1 MKKIISMAL
10 ILLVAISIVGNVYA
24 ASCKVTLSTPKTEL
38 SKGDKFDVD
47 VTVSDIDSE
56 KGVMALLA
64 TLEYDK
70 DSLNLVEMKQQNNWA
85 KPEYNEANGKFVME
99 KGDYVKNKETV
110 LKITF
115 EVKSE
120 SKADTKVTLKDISTS
135 DATEDIKSENSSISL
150 KVVGASSGGNG
161 SGNGS
166 GNSGNGSNN
175 SGNNGSNNGSGNGS
189 GTSNSNTNKNTS
201 KNIISSTN
209 NPGSLKG
216 GSLPKAGTTS
226 VVLSL
231 ILVLIVIALICYVR
245 MRMLDKDRNGR

>member
-1 MKKIISMAL
+1 MKKIISLSL
-10 ILLVAISIVGNVYA
+10 ILLVIISLLSNVNA
-24 ASCKVTLSTPKTEL
+24 ASCKVTLSTPKTDL

-47 VTVSDIDSE
+47 VTVSDIDAE
-56 KGVMALLA
+56 NGIVALLA

-85 KPEYNEANGKFVME
+85 KPEYNESNGKFVME
-99 KGDYVKNKETV
+99 KGDYVKDKETV

-115 EVKSE
+115 EVKDG

-135 DATEDIKSENSSISL
+135 NAREDIKSENSTISL
-150 KVVGASSGGNG
+150 KVVGSSSGG

-166 GNSGNGSNN
+166 GNSGNGSGNSGNGSSN
-175 SGNNGSNNGSGNGS
+175 SGNNGNGGS
-189 GTSNSNTNKNTS
+189 SSSSNTNKNTS

-209 NPGSLKG
+209 NPGSLKN

-226 VVLSL
+226 IVLSL
-231 ILVLIVIALICYVR
+231 ILVLIVIALICYIRIR
-245 MRMLDKDRNGR
+245 MIDK